1 MARQLRI
8 EYPGAIYHV
17 TSRGNERS
25 LIYLDDGDRKHFIQV
40 IKECSGFYHVDVMAY
55 CLMTN
60 HFHLLLSTREANLS
74 RFMQSLNTS
83 YTRYFNHK
91 HKRSG
96 HLMQGRYK
104 AIVVGSEDYLL
115 RLSRYIHLNPVKIK
129 TYATKTGSEKAR
141 ILDGYKWSSLIEV
154 LEPGKR
160 SPYLRC
166 GKVLE
171 STGGDTVAG
180 RHKYKQY
187 VMEGLGGVLR
197 NPMDDVKYQLIL
209 GTETFVEWIKEQFVK
224 GKDKNIH
231 PHLKEIDKAKDVEVI
246 AAQVAKKFNIRAEE
260 IVRRSSHHV
269 ARQVL
274 IELVHMANLKIM
286 SLKDMGEKLGGISGS
301 AVAQTHKRIRE
312 KLTRD
317 KKLNDLLNALAVQ
330 LSIVEA

>member
-1 MARQLRI
+1 
-8 EYPGAIYHV
+8 
-17 TSRGNERS
+17 
-25 LIYLDDGDRKHFIQV
+25 
-40 IKECSGFYHVDVMAY
+40 
-55 CLMTN
+55 
-60 HFHLLLSTREANLS
+60 
-74 RFMQSLNTS
+74 
-83 YTRYFNHK
+83 
-91 HKRSG
+91 
-96 HLMQGRYK
+96 MQGRYK